1 LKLNDA
7 DDARQSYPLYLQ
19 LSHVVAIP
27 LILPKKKLRLNHS
40 AHHNSEACLETHN
53 ELRNACQIIEG
64 VCVPLNFM
72 KFKKEKDNL
81 LSDGEGNQYYFNR
94 N

>member
-1 LKLNDA
+1 
-7 DDARQSYPLYLQ
+7 
-19 LSHVVAIP
+19 VVAIP
-27 LILPKKKLRLNHS
+27 LILPKKKIKAKSLY
-40 AHHNSEACLETHN
+40 AHHNFETCFETHN

-64 VCVPLNFM
+64 VCVPLNFI